1 MATTTSF
8 RWLRHVR
15 RRGSRGCVLAAF
27 CLLMGLVAIAGVAR
41 ATAAQPP
48 PAPSGS
54 VEVAQTRLCP
64 GTIVFQVRNGGAH
77 PVTIAQVSINDAFWP
92 FTARPSTT
100 IAPHGTGVVT
110 LHYPWDAGVAYEV
123 RFISSTGATF
133 VTDIDATT
141 TASAPP
147 CPWRGHALPV

>member
-1 MATTTSF
+1 MTMATTTSF
-8 RWLRHVR
+8 RWSRRVR
-15 RRGSRGCVLAAF
+15 RRGARSRVLAAF
-27 CLLMGLVAIAGVAR
+27 CILIGLVALGWGAGTVAS
-41 ATAAQPP
+41 QPP

-77 PVTIAQVSINDAFWP
+77 PVTIAQVSSNDAFWP

-110 LHYPWDAGVAYEV
+110 LRYPWEAGVAYEV

-141 TASAPP
+141 TASAPS
-147 CPWRGHALPV
+147 CP

>member
-1 MATTTSF
+1 MATTASF
-8 RWLRHVR
+8 RWPRRVR
-15 RRGSRGCVLAAF
+15 RRGARSRVLAAF
-27 CLLMGLVAIAGVAR
+27 CILMGLVALGGVAR
-41 ATAAQPP
+41 TAAAQPP

-64 GTIVFQVRNGGAH
+64 GMIVFQLRNGGAH
-77 PVTIAQVSINDAFWP
+77 PVTTAQVSINDAFWP

-100 IAPHGTGVVT
+100 IARHGTGLVT
-110 LHYPWDAGVAYEV
+110 LRYPWDVGVAYEV

-141 TASAPP
+141 TASAPL
-147 CPWRGHALPV
+147 CS

>member
-1 MATTTSF
+1 MATITPF
-8 RWLRHVR
+8 RWPRRVR
-15 RRGSRGCVLAAF
+15 LRGSRGHVLAAF
-27 CLLMGLVAIAGVAR
+27 CLLMGLIASGGVAR
-41 ATAAQPP
+41 TAAAQPP

-100 IAPHGTGVVT
+100 IASHGTAFVT
-110 LHYPWDAGVAYEV
+110 LRYPWDAGVAYEV

-141 TASAPP
+141 TASAPL
-147 CPWRGHALPV
+147 CS

>member
-1 MATTTSF
+1 MATTPSF
-8 RWLRHVR
+8 RWPCCVR
-15 RRGSRGCVLAAF
+15 RRGARSRVPAAF
-27 CLLMGLVAIAGVAR
+27 CLLMGLVAIGGVAR
-41 ATAAQPP
+41 TVAAQPP

-77 PVTIAQVSINDAFWP
+77 RVTIAQVSINDAFWP

-110 LHYPWDAGVAYEV
+110 LRYPWEAAVAYEV
-123 RFISSTGATF
+123 RFIASTGATF

-141 TASAPP
+141 TASAPS
-147 CPWRGHALPV
+147 CP

>member
-1 MATTTSF
+1 MATTTPL
-8 RWLRHVR
+8 RWLRHVCQ
-15 RRGSRGCVLAAF
+15 RGARGRVLAAF
-27 CLLMGLVAIAGVAR
+27 YLLMGLVALGWGAGTVAS
-41 ATAAQPP
+41 QPP

-64 GTIVFQVRNGGAH
+64 GTIAFQVRNGGAH
-77 PVTIAQVSINDAFWP
+77 PVTIAQVSINDAFWT

-110 LHYPWDAGVAYEV
+110 LRYPWDAGVAYEV

-133 VTDIDATT
+133 VTEIEATT

-147 CPWRGHALPV
+147 CP